1 MNDTIMYLKSIFK
14 NRIYFLYNEYEKNIP
29 LYMNEQFTFLKFKI
43 DGNSK
48 KYILAKPNK
57 RIDIKINT
65 IRKQVQ
71 QIENYT
77 NCFPIIVFDELR
89 LTQRNALINAG
100 FSFIVPNYQIFI
112 PDVMLSLI
120 EKDVVKKEYTSKF
133 SVNTQVVYIHLLLNN
148 IIETNA
154 RRLMDSL
161 PFSAATLTRSLNE
174 LVERDLLNTIGSN
187 TRKIYV
193 RIEKKKYWDQGKQFL
208 FNPVSKTHFLNSGT
222 DLDHLLM
229 SNETALSILSE
240 TLNESK
246 IIYYSATT
254 DDIKKFRNKLAHQ
267 YDFFD
272 DDYYIVEQFK
282 YDPSILSYSDC
293 IDVISLYAQFKDN
306 KDERIQIA
314 LDEIIGE
321 EIC

>member
-14 NRIYFLYNEYEKNIP
+14 NKIYFLFNEYEKNIP
-29 LYMNEQFTFLKFKI
+29 LYMNELFTFLKFKI

-48 KYILAKPNK
+48 NYILAKPNRK
-57 RIDIKINT
+57 IDIKINS

-77 NCFPIIVFDELR
+77 HCFPIIVFNELR

-100 FSFIVPNYQIFI
+100 FSFVVPNYQIFI
-112 PDVMLSLI
+112 PDVMLYLT
-120 EKDVVKKEYTSKF
+120 EKDVVKKEYSLEF
-133 SVNTQVVYIHLLLNN
+133 SINTQVVFIHLLLNN

-154 RRLMDSL
+154 RKLMDSL

-174 LVERDLLNTIGSN
+174 LVERNLLNTIGSN
-187 TRKIYV
+187 TRKMYV
-193 RIEKKKYWDQGKQFL
+193 RIEKKKYWEQGKQFL
-208 FNPVSKTHFLNSGT
+208 FNPVSKTHFLNSNMN
-222 DLDHLLM
+222 LDHLLM

-254 DDIKKFRNKLAHQ
+254 DDIKKFQDKLAHQ

-272 DDYYIVEQFK
+272 DDYFIVEQFK
-282 YDPSILSYSDC
+282 YDTSILSCSNC

-321 EIC
+321 IC